1 MPEITVIVSKFP
13 PPLSGTNKIKIKKT
27 ITNIISNP
35 IIKNN
40 GDLLDVLIYYYFAVR
55 AF

>member
-13 PPLSGTNKIKIKKT
+13 PPLSGTNKIKIKTT

-35 IIKNN
+35 IIKSN
-40 GDLLDVLIYYYFAVR
+40 GDLLDVFIYYHFVVG